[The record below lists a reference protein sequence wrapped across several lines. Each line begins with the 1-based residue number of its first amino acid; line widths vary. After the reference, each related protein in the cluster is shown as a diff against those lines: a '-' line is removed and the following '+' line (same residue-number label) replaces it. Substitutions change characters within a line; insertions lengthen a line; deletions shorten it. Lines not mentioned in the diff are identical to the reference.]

1 MDGEVVLGKIVAE
14 FFSPLY
20 QLAVGFALVYFLY
33 GVVKFIYNI
42 NDPEKK
48 NLGKNHMLY
57 GLIGLFIIFSVGGIL
72 ELLNS
77 VLSGMFSF

>member
-1 MDGEVVLGKIVAE
+1 MDGEAVLGKIVAE
-14 FFSPLY
+14 FLSPMY
-20 QLAVGFALVYFLY
+20 KLAVGFAFLYFLY

-48 NLGKNHMLY
+48 NLGKSHMLW

-72 ELLNS
+72 QVLNS

>member
-1 MDGEVVLGKIVAE
+1 MGKIIAE

-20 QLAVGFALVYFLY
+20 QLAVGFAFVYFLY

-42 NDPEKK
+42 NNPEEKK
-48 NLGKNHMLY
+48 LGRNHMLY

-72 ELLNS
+72 SVLNS